1 VPFTP
6 PPRGTPGALFPRR
19 PNHKNR
25 LKTWLSELGQWSE
38 FPSGENLGRILSPT
52 NRLGGVPRFGR
63 RRRRILNPMPDE
75 PLLIPKRLAEFE
87 VIRRLGVG
95 GMAEVFLAKKRGAE
109 GTYKLLVVK
118 RILPQYGE
126 SSRFKTMFAEE
137 AMLAT
142 RLNHP
147 NIVQVYEFQDYGEH
161 GQLLSME
168 YVEGPDLRK
177 VMRAARTKRTRLPP
191 YIAGYIAGEV
201 AKGLNYAHDRKDE
214 RGNPMEI
221 VHRDVSP
228 QNILVSFEGSVKIAD
243 FGIASANLFREEP
256 GILKGKT
263 GYMSPEQARG
273 EKVDRRTD
281 IYSLGVVLHEMLTG
295 RALHGAAEGNE
306 LLEAVRAGQV
316 EPPSMFAR
324 DVPRE
329 LEAMVMKALARNP
342 DERFATAR
350 DFAAAATRILFQAQQ
365 PIDSHALESVL
376 EQIVSREHTSPG
388 FMAPVDAVSLQDDAS
403 RSAAMHTGDSAA
415 EALREAVPDDAVPA
429 HLPLQRSR
437 RTRQG
442 QEVRHVAIVSVQLHG
457 TEQFAEAAGANDA
470 ARFIE
475 QLQQTLGEIAFKR
488 GARLT
493 WNRARAVMG
502 DHLLPSGGAM
512 AIVGL
517 MANPAH
523 AAADAASLA
532 VDIHE
537 AIQGACDDAPVEL
550 QASIGIVRGIATGK
564 RDRAGH
570 LVNHSVEEPAPELA
584 RMLGQQAPA
593 GGTWVAGGLYRL
605 VRRDFVWADAPT
617 IAIESPRGKQMP
629 DNMRIYALARPLTRE
644 EKMIELER
652 GSSELVGRDAELAEL
667 QAAFH
672 HAVNHGAVESGRA
685 AARVV
690 AGEMGIGKTALVNA
704 FLQELPH
711 EAKAFRAELTPARLE
726 LPYSVLGE
734 WLRAVTNLHGETSLS
749 AVRGRLLEF
758 VSLPDLGP
766 DSDEVLERV
775 AALITGGL
783 ASAVDEGDAAQ
794 NRRYLTTGLR
804 AFVARQA
811 SSGPVVLIVDNLQW
825 ADRASLESLQE
836 LLRAVDPWPVLYLL
850 VTRSGERLVPFLEG
864 LVKIELKELSLEQQV
879 QLLKARVGAT
889 LGVEDVCGEL
899 SPRIGGNPFFLL
911 EMVDALIERGTLEL
925 KETADHQI
933 RLSRADRQDKQQVRL
948 PSTLEQLI
956 GDRLDELPGEE
967 QLVVEW
973 LAVAGGAFKIA
984 DLREILGPQV
994 DEATTRL
1001 CARGL
1006 CDLRGDS
1013 VDVRHPVARDVAYA
1027 SIDPAARVAMH
1038 RAVGQHLA
1046 KTPYAR
1052 GLTAAIVAHHLEIG
1066 REKLAAADHYLEAAR
1081 TANQSYQLRLA
1092 KRYFRRVV
1100 RILPEDDPR
1109 CFEAHE
1115 ALEAICRVQGQWRER
1130 KTHLAQMRVLAKKA
1144 GRSRWVAAALMR
1156 TARFDVDSGRLAR
1169 ALTAAQRAESIAH
1182 TSALFVDEV
1191 QAQAL
1196 VGEILRDLGDMQ
1208 GALAAVDRALESATN
1223 NVVPARQRADVL
1235 RAKGTLLRRVG
1246 RVHEA
1251 IAALA
1256 EAIAIFRRAGARRME
1271 AQAKNSL
1278 AFTLFVLGRFEDA
1291 ISLGLEAVRIDLA
1304 IGGRLQIAKTLSNI
1318 GQAYASLGDVARGLA
1333 YLKRA
1338 RKAHDSYGDHD
1349 AKADTL
1355 LCTAEIYIEAGDM
1368 NQAELLVQ
1376 EASSINA
1383 TTGSAYDT
1391 AHEKI
1396 VRAQLAKVAGDA
1408 ASAVMFAF
1416 DARQVAEAQAY
1427 VAFHFHAM
1435 AIEAAAR
1442 VDIGE
1447 QHTGILLATT
1457 AMGAMETIQGSE
1469 YGLATRALCCEALRR
1484 AGSPQAEDMLRRAA
1498 MWVKQLAE
1506 TIRDEELRKRFLTR
1520 LPAAALLL
1528 LEPESNQ
1535 PRTPALGKFW

>member
-1 VPFTP
+1 
-6 PPRGTPGALFPRR
+6 
-19 PNHKNR
+19 
-25 LKTWLSELGQWSE
+25 
-38 FPSGENLGRILSPT
+38 
-52 NRLGGVPRFGR
+52 
-63 RRRRILNPMPDE
+63 MPDE
-75 PLLIPKRLAEFE
+75 PSPIPKRLAEFE

-191 YIAGYIAGEV
+191 YVAGYVAGEV
-201 AKGLNYAHDRKDE
+201 AKGLHYAHDRKDE

-281 IYSLGVVLHEMLTG
+281 IYSLGVVFHEMLTG
-295 RALHGAAEGNE
+295 RAIHGAAEGNE

-329 LEAMVMKALARNP
+329 LETIVMKALSRQA
-342 DERFATAR
+342 DDRFATAR
-350 DFAAAATRILFQAQQ
+350 DFAAAMTRALFQSQQ
-365 PIDSHALESVL
+365 PIDGHTLEAVL

-388 FMAPVDAVSLQDDAS
+388 FVAPLDAVSLADDAS
-403 RSAAMHTGDSAA
+403 RSAAMQTGDSVREGMRESAVPD
-415 EALREAVPDDAVPA
+415 EAVPAQ
-429 HLPLQRSR
+429 LPLQRSR

-442 QEVRHVAIVSVQLHG
+442 QEVRHVAIVSLQLHG
-457 TEQFAEAAGANDA
+457 TEQLSEAAGANDA

-493 WNRARAVMG
+493 WNRERAVMG

-517 MANPAH
+517 MANPAR
-523 AAADAASLA
+523 AAADAAWLA

-570 LVNHSVEEPAPELA
+570 LVNHAVEEPAPELA

-617 IAIESPRGKQMP
+617 IAIESPRDKQMP
-629 DNMRIYALARPLTRE
+629 DNMRIYSLVRSLTRE
-644 EKMIELER
+644 EKMIEVER
-652 GSSELVGRDAELAEL
+652 GTSDLVGRDVELAEL

-672 HAVNHGAVESGRA
+672 HAVNHSMSEGRA
-685 AARVV
+685 TARVV
-690 AGEMGIGKTALVNA
+690 AGEMGIGKTALISA
-704 FLQELPH
+704 FLQELPD

-734 WLRAVTNLHGETSLS
+734 WLRAITNLHNESNLVT
-749 AVRGRLLEF
+749 VRGRLLEL
-758 VSLPDLGP
+758 VSLPELGA
-766 DSDEVLERV
+766 DAEEVLDRV
-775 AALITGGL
+775 AALVTGGL

-811 SSGPVVLIVDNLQW
+811 LDGPIVLIVDNLQW
-825 ADRASLESLQE
+825 ADRASLEALQE
-836 LLRAVDPWPVLYLL
+836 LLRAVDPWPVLFLL

-864 LVKIELKELSLEQQV
+864 LVKIELKELSIEQQV

-889 LGVEDVCGEL
+889 LGVDDICAEL

-933 RLSRADRQDKQQVRL
+933 RLVRSEKQDGKSARL

-967 QLVVEW
+967 QLVIEW
-973 LAVAGGAFKIA
+973 LAVAGGACKVA

-994 DEATTRL
+994 DDATTRL

-1006 CDLRGDS
+1006 CDLRGDA

-1038 RAVGQHLA
+1038 RTVGQHLA
-1046 KTPYAR
+1046 KTPFAR

-1066 REKLAAADHYLEAAR
+1066 RERLSAADHYLEAAR

-1130 KTHLAQMRVLAKKA
+1130 KTHLSQMRILAKKA
-1144 GRSRWVAAALMR
+1144 GKSRWVAAALMR

-1169 ALTAAQRAESIAH
+1169 ALTAAQRAETIAH
-1182 TSALFVDEV
+1182 ASSLFLDEV

-1223 NVVPARQRADVL
+1223 NVVSARQRADVL

-1246 RVHEA
+1246 RVQEA

-1291 ISLGLEAVRIDLA
+1291 ISLGLDAVRIDLA

-1318 GQAYASLGDVARGLA
+1318 GQAYASLGDSDRGLA

-1383 TTGSAYDT
+1383 ATGSAYDT

-1435 AIEAAAR
+1435 AIEAASR

-1447 QHTGILLATT
+1447 HHTGILLATT

-1498 MWVKQLAE
+1498 VWVKQLAT
-1506 TIRDEELRKRFLTR
+1506 TIRDDELRTRFLAR
-1520 LPAAALLL
+1520 RPAVALLV
-1528 LEPESNQ
+1528 LETDSNR
-1535 PRTPALGKFW
+1535 PSSPALGNR

>member
-1 VPFTP
+1 
-6 PPRGTPGALFPRR
+6 
-19 PNHKNR
+19 
-25 LKTWLSELGQWSE
+25 
-38 FPSGENLGRILSPT
+38 
-52 NRLGGVPRFGR
+52 
-63 RRRRILNPMPDE
+63 MPDE
-75 PLLIPKRLAEFE
+75 PVVIPKRLAEFE

-177 VMRAARTKRTRLPP
+177 VMRAARAKRTRIPP
-191 YIAGYIAGEV
+191 YVTAYIVGEV
-201 AKGLNYAHDRKDE
+201 AKGLHYAHDRKDE

-228 QNILVSFEGSVKIAD
+228 QNILVSFEGSVKVAD

-263 GYMSPEQARG
+263 SYMSPEQARG

-281 IYSLGVVLHEMLTG
+281 IYSLGVVFHEMLTG

-306 LLEAVRAGQV
+306 LLETVRAGQV

-324 DVPRE
+324 DIPRD
-329 LEAMVMKALARNP
+329 LETIVMKALARTP
-342 DERFATAR
+342 DERFTTAR
-350 DFAAAATRILFQAQQ
+350 DLAAAITRTLFQSQQ
-365 PIDSHALESVL
+365 PVDAHTLEAIL

-388 FMAPVDAVSLQDDAS
+388 FSAPVDVVQMTDDAS
-403 RSAAMHTGDSAA
+403 RSVGPQTTDSAA
-415 EALREAVPDDAVPA
+415 EALREAVADEDVPLQ
-429 HLPLQRSR
+429 LPLQRSR

-442 QEVRHVAIVSVQLHG
+442 QEVRHVAIVSLQLHG
-457 TEQFAEAAGANDA
+457 TEQFVEAAGANDA

-488 GARLT
+488 GARLA
-493 WNRARAVMG
+493 WHQDRAAVG

-517 MANPAH
+517 MANPAR
-523 AAADAASLA
+523 AASDAAWLA
-532 VDIHE
+532 IDIHE

-550 QASIGIVRGIATGK
+550 QASIGIVRGIATGR

-570 LVNHSVEEPAPELA
+570 LVNHQVEGPAPELA
-584 RMLGQQAPA
+584 RMLGQKAPA
-593 GGTWVAGGLYRL
+593 GGTWAAGGLYRL

-617 IAIESPRGKQMP
+617 IAIESTRGKQMP
-629 DNMRIYALARPLTRE
+629 DNMRIYSLVRSLTRE
-644 EKMIELER
+644 EKMLEAER
-652 GSSELVGRDAELAEL
+652 GTSDLVGRDVEMAEL

-672 HAVNHGAVESGRA
+672 HAANRGPGELGRA
-685 AARVV
+685 TARVV

-704 FLQELPH
+704 FLQELPD
-711 EAKAFRAELTPARLE
+711 EAKFFRAELTPVRLE

-734 WLRAVTNLHGETSLS
+734 WLRAMTNLHGESNL
-749 AVRGRLLEF
+749 AFVRGRLRED
-758 VSLPDLGP
+758 VSIPDLG
-766 DSDEVLERV
+766 SDVEEVLDCL
-775 AALITGGL
+775 AALVTGEL
-783 ASAVDEGDAAQ
+783 ATAADEGEAAQ
-794 NRRYLTTGLR
+794 NRRHLTTGLR

-811 SSGPVVLIVDNLQW
+811 LDGPVVLIADNLQW
-825 ADRASLESLQE
+825 ADRASLEAIQE
-836 LLRAVDPWPVLYLL
+836 LLRVAESLPVLYLL
-850 VTRSGERLVPFLEG
+850 VSRSGERLVPFLEG
-864 LVKIELKELSLEQQV
+864 LVRIELKELTQEQQIH
-879 QLLKARVGAT
+879 LLKTRLGAT
-889 LGVEDVCGEL
+889 QGVEEVCAEL

-911 EMVDALIERGTLEL
+911 EMVDALLERGTLEL
-925 KETADHQI
+925 KETPKHQI
-933 RLSRADRQDKQQVRL
+933 KLVRAEKLEGHKAKL

-973 LAVAGGAFKIA
+973 LAVAGGACKVA
-984 DLREILGPQV
+984 DLREILGPQA

-1006 CDLRGDS
+1006 CDLRGEF

-1038 RAVGQHLA
+1038 RTVGQHLA
-1046 KTPYAR
+1046 KTQVAR
-1052 GLTAAIVAHHLEIG
+1052 GLSAAVVAQHLEIG
-1066 REKLAAADHYLEAAR
+1066 RERLAAADHYLEAAR

-1092 KRYFRRVV
+1092 KRYFRRIV

-1130 KTHLAQMRVLAKKA
+1130 KTHLVQMRMLARKSGKA
-1144 GRSRWVAAALMR
+1144 RWAAAALKR
-1156 TARFDVDSGRLAR
+1156 TARFDVDAGRLAR
-1169 ALTAAQRAESIAH
+1169 ALTSAQRAENIAH
-1182 TSALFVDEV
+1182 AAGLCIDVV

-1208 GALAAVDRALESATN
+1208 GALAAIDRALTSASN
-1223 NVVPARQRADVL
+1223 QAVPARQRADVL

-1256 EAIAIFRRAGARRME
+1256 EAIAILRRAGARRTE
-1271 AQAKNSL
+1271 AQAKNAL
-1278 AFTLFVLGRFEDA
+1278 AFALYVLGRFEDA

-1318 GQAYASLGDVARGLA
+1318 GQAYASLGDVERGLA

-1355 LCTAEIYIEAGDM
+1355 LCTAEIYIEIGDV
-1368 NQAELLVQ
+1368 NHAELLVQ

-1383 TTGSAYDT
+1383 ATGSAYDT

-1396 VRAQLAKVAGDA
+1396 VRALLAKAAGDA

-1427 VAFHFHAM
+1427 VAFHFQAM
-1435 AIEAAAR
+1435 AIEASAR

-1469 YGLATRALCCEALRR
+1469 YGLSTRTLCCGALLR
-1484 AGSPQAEDMLRRAA
+1484 AGSPQAEELIQRAA
-1498 MWVKQLAE
+1498 QWVRNLAD
-1506 TIRDEELRKRFLTR
+1506 TIRDDELRKRFLER
-1520 LPAAALLL
+1520 RPAAELLL
-1528 LEPESNQ
+1528 FEPGSN
-1535 PRTPALGKFW
+1535 PAASPVLGQR

>member
-1 VPFTP
+1 
-6 PPRGTPGALFPRR
+6 
-19 PNHKNR
+19 
-25 LKTWLSELGQWSE
+25 
-38 FPSGENLGRILSPT
+38 
-52 NRLGGVPRFGR
+52 
-63 RRRRILNPMPDE
+63 MPDE
-75 PLLIPKRLAEFE
+75 PVPVPKRLAEFDI
-87 VIRRLGVG
+87 IRRLGVG

-126 SSRFKTMFAEE
+126 SSRFRTMFAEE

-177 VMRAARTKRTRLPP
+177 VMRAARTKRTRVPP
-191 YIAGYIAGEV
+191 YVAAYIVGEV
-201 AKGLNYAHDRKDE
+201 AKGLHYAHDRKDE

-281 IYSLGVVLHEMLTG
+281 IYSLGVVFHELMTG

-324 DVPRE
+324 DVPSD
-329 LEAMVMKALARNP
+329 LETIVMKALSRRA
-342 DERFATAR
+342 DERYPTAR
-350 DFAAAATRILFQAQQ
+350 DFAAAIIRALFQSQQ
-365 PIDSHALESVL
+365 PVDGHTLEAVL
-376 EQIVSREHTSPG
+376 EQLVSREHTSPG
-388 FMAPVDAVSLQDDAS
+388 FAAPLDAVQLPEDAS
-403 RSAAMHTGDSAA
+403 RSAAIQTGDSAG
-415 EALREAVPDDAVPA
+415 EALRESVPDEAVPA
-429 HLPLQRSR
+429 GLPLQRSR

-442 QEVRHVAIVSVQLHG
+442 QEVRHVAIVSLQLHG
-457 TEQFAEAAGANDA
+457 TEQLVEAAGAADA

-488 GARLT
+488 GARLA
-493 WNRARAVMG
+493 WHHDRALVG
-502 DHLLPSGGAM
+502 DRLLPSGGAM

-517 MANPAH
+517 MANPAR
-523 AAADAASLA
+523 AAADAAWLA

-570 LVNHSVEEPAPELA
+570 LVNHSVEDPAPELA
-584 RMLGQQAPA
+584 RMLGRQAPA

-617 IAIESPRGKQMP
+617 IAIEGPRGKQMP
-629 DNMRIYALARPLTRE
+629 DNMRIYSLVRSLTRE
-644 EKMIELER
+644 EKMAEAER
-652 GSSELVGRDAELAEL
+652 GTSDLVGRDAEMAEL

-672 HAVNHGAVESGRA
+672 HCINRSAAEPGRA
-685 AARVV
+685 LARVV

-704 FLQELPH
+704 FLQELPD
-711 EAKAFRAELTPARLE
+711 EARFFRAELTPARLE

-734 WLRAVTNLHGETSLS
+734 WLRAITNLHGEANLHS
-749 AVRGRLLEF
+749 VRGRLREL
-758 VSLPDLGP
+758 VSIPDLGP
-766 DSDEVLERV
+766 DREEIFDRL
-775 AALITGGL
+775 AALVTGEL
-783 ASAVDEGDAAQ
+783 VAAVDEGDAAQ

-804 AFVARQA
+804 AFVARQTVD
-811 SSGPVVLIVDNLQW
+811 GPVVLIADNLQW
-825 ADRASLESLQE
+825 ADRASLEAIQE
-836 LLRAVDPWPVLYLL
+836 LLRGFDPLPVLCLL
-850 VTRSGERLVPFLEG
+850 VTRSGERLVSFLEG
-864 LVKIELKELSLEQQV
+864 LVRIELKELSVEQQV
-879 QLLKARVGAT
+879 QLLKARLGAT
-889 LGVEDVCGEL
+889 LGVEEVCSEL

-911 EMVDALIERGTLEL
+911 EMVDALLERGALEL

-933 RLSRADRQDKQQVRL
+933 RLTRAEKQGGQKPQL

-967 QLVVEW
+967 QLIVEW
-973 LAVAGGAFKIA
+973 LAVAGGALKVA

-994 DEATTRL
+994 DEAATRL

-1006 CDLRGDS
+1006 CDLRDDA

-1038 RAVGQHLA
+1038 RTVGQHLA
-1046 KTPYAR
+1046 KTQAAH
-1052 GLTAAIVAHHLEIG
+1052 GLAAAIVAHHLEIG
-1066 REKLAAADHYLEAAR
+1066 RERDAAADHYLEAAR

-1115 ALEAICRVQGQWRER
+1115 ALEAICCVQGQWRER
-1130 KTHLAQMRVLAKKA
+1130 KSHLVQMRALARTA
-1144 GRSRWVAAALMR
+1144 GKPRWAAAALMR
-1156 TARFDVDSGRLAR
+1156 TARFDVDAGRLAR
-1169 ALTAAQRAESIAH
+1169 ALTAAQRAETIAH
-1182 TSALFVDEV
+1182 AAKLFVDEV

-1208 GALAAVDRALESATN
+1208 GALAAIDRALDSATGHT
-1223 NVVPARQRADVL
+1223 VQARQRADVL

-1278 AFTLFVLGRFEDA
+1278 ALTLFVLGRFEDA
-1291 ISLGLEAVRIDLA
+1291 ISLGLDAVRIDLA

-1318 GQAYASLGDVARGLA
+1318 GQAYASLGDVERGLA

-1355 LCTAEIYIEAGDM
+1355 LCTAEINIEIGAVHP
-1368 NQAELLVQ
+1368 AELLVQ
-1376 EASSINA
+1376 EASTINA
-1383 TTGSAYDT
+1383 ATGSAYDT

-1396 VRAQLAKVAGDA
+1396 VRAQLAKAAGDA

-1427 VAFHFHAM
+1427 VAFHFQAM

-1469 YGLATRALCCEALRR
+1469 YGLSTRALCCEALRR
-1484 AGSPQAEDMLRRAA
+1484 AGSPQADDMVRRAA
-1498 MWVKQLAE
+1498 SWVKQLAG
-1506 TIRDEELRKRFLTR
+1506 TIADVELRKQFLAR
-1520 LPAAALLL
+1520 PPAAQLLA
-1528 LEPESNQ
+1528 LEPESGQ
-1535 PRTPALGKFW
+1535 PLPPALAGH

>member
-1 VPFTP
+1 MT
-6 PPRGTPGALFPRR
+6 
-19 PNHKNR
+19 
-25 LKTWLSELGQWSE
+25 
-38 FPSGENLGRILSPT
+38 
-52 NRLGGVPRFGR
+52 
-63 RRRRILNPMPDE
+63 DE
-75 PLLIPKRLAEFE
+75 SIPVPKRLAEFE

-126 SSRFKTMFAEE
+126 SARFRTMFAEE

-147 NIVQVYEFQDYGEH
+147 NIVQVYEFQDYAED

-191 YIAGYIAGEV
+191 YVSAYIIGEV
-201 AKGLNYAHDRKDE
+201 AKGLHYAHDRKDE
-214 RGNPMEI
+214 RGQPMEI

-228 QNILVSFEGSVKIAD
+228 QNILISFEGSVKIAD

-256 GILKGKT
+256 GVLKGKT

-273 EKVDRRTD
+273 ERVDRRTD
-281 IYSLGVVLHEMLTG
+281 IYSLGVVFHELLTG

-316 EPPSMFAR
+316 EPPSTFVR

-329 LEAMVMKALARNP
+329 LENLVMKALARDV

-350 DFAAAATRILFQAQQ
+350 DFAAAITRALFQSQQ
-365 PIDSHALESVL
+365 PVDAHTLESVL

-388 FMAPVDAVSLQDDAS
+388 FAAPLDALQVPGDAS
-403 RSAAMHTGDSAA
+403 RSVGLQTGDSAGEVLRDEIPD
-415 EALREAVPDDAVPA
+415 EAIPA
-429 HLPLQRSR
+429 QLPLQRSR
-437 RTRQG
+437 RTRHG
-442 QEVRHVAIVSVQLHG
+442 QEVRHVAIVSLQLHG
-457 TEQFAEAAGANDA
+457 TEQLIDAAGAQDA

-475 QLQQTLGEIAFKR
+475 KLQQTLGEIAFKR

-493 WNRARAVMG
+493 WHHDRAVIG

-517 MANPAH
+517 MANPAR
-523 AAADAASLA
+523 AAADAAWLA

-570 LVNHSVEEPAPELA
+570 LVHHNVEEPAPELA
-584 RMLGQQAPA
+584 RMLGRQAPA
-593 GGTWVAGGLYRL
+593 GGTWVAGGLFRL
-605 VRRDFVWADAPT
+605 VRRDFVWSDAPT
-617 IAIESPRGKQMP
+617 IAIESPRDKQMP
-629 DNMRIYALARPLTRE
+629 DNMRIYSLVRPLTRE
-644 EKMIELER
+644 EKMLEAER
-652 GSSELVGRDAELAEL
+652 GTSDLVGRDAEIAEL
-667 QAAFH
+667 HATFH
-672 HAVNHGAVESGRA
+672 HTIIRNSAEA
-685 AARVV
+685 ARGTARVV

-704 FLQELPH
+704 FLQELPD
-711 EAKAFRAELTPARLE
+711 EAKFYRAELTPARLE
-726 LPYSVLGE
+726 LPYSVLAE
-734 WLRAVTNLHGETSLS
+734 WLRSITNLYGESNQQV
-749 AVRGRLLEF
+749 VRERLRES
-758 VSLPDLGP
+758 VSLADLGP
-766 DSDEVLERV
+766 DCEQILERL
-775 AALITGGL
+775 AALVTGEL
-783 ASAVDEGDAAQ
+783 AVAMDEGDAAQ
-794 NRRYLTTGLR
+794 NRRFLTTGLR
-804 AFVARQA
+804 AFIARQA
-811 SSGPVVLIVDNLQW
+811 IQGPVVLIADNLQW
-825 ADRASLESLQE
+825 ADRASLEAIQE

-850 VTRSGERLVPFLEG
+850 VTRSGERLVPYLEG
-864 LVKIELKELSLEQQV
+864 LVKIELKDLSLEQQV
-879 QLLKARVGAT
+879 QLLKNRLGAS
-889 LGVEDVCGEL
+889 LGVEDVCAEL

-911 EMVDALIERGTLEL
+911 EMVDALLERGTLEL
-925 KETADHQI
+925 KETSDHQL
-933 RLSRADRQDKQQVRL
+933 RLRRTDKQDGKTHQL

-967 QLVVEW
+967 QLVIEW
-973 LAVAGGAFKIA
+973 LAVAGAAFRIA

-994 DEATTRL
+994 DEAATRL

-1006 CDLRGDS
+1006 CDLRGDT
-1013 VDVRHPVARDVAYA
+1013 VDVRHPVTRDVAYT
-1027 SIDPAARVAMH
+1027 SIDPAARIAMH

-1046 KTPYAR
+1046 KTQQAR

-1066 REKLAAADHYLEAAR
+1066 REQLAAADHYMEAAR

-1092 KRYFRRVV
+1092 KRYFRRVI

-1109 CFEAHE
+1109 RFESYE
-1115 ALEAICRVQGQWRER
+1115 ALEAICRVQGHWRER
-1130 KTHLAQMRVLAKKA
+1130 KEHLVQMRTLARKA
-1144 GRSRWVAAALMR
+1144 RKSRWAAVALMR
-1156 TARFDVDSGRLAR
+1156 TARFDVDAGRLAR
-1169 ALTAAQRAESIAH
+1169 ALAAAQKAETLAH
-1182 TSALFVDEV
+1182 AAELFVDEV

-1208 GALAAVDRALESATN
+1208 GALAAIDRALESAANHT
-1223 NVVPARQRADVL
+1223 VPARQRADVL

-1251 IAALA
+1251 ISAQA
-1256 EAIAIFRRAGARRME
+1256 EAIAIFRRAGARRLE
-1271 AQAKNSL
+1271 AQAKNAL
-1278 AFTLFVLGRFEDA
+1278 AFTLFVQGRFEDA
-1291 ISLGLEAVRIDLA
+1291 ISLGLDAVRTDLA

-1318 GQAYASLGDVARGLA
+1318 GQAYASLGDIDRGIA

-1355 LCTAEIYIEAGDM
+1355 LCTAEVYIEAG
-1368 NQAELLVQ
+1368 NAHQAELLVQ

-1427 VAFHFHAM
+1427 VAFHFYAM
-1435 AIEAAAR
+1435 AIEASAR
-1442 VDIGE
+1442 VDVGE

-1469 YGLATRALCCEALRR
+1469 YGLTTRALCCEALRR
-1484 AGSPQAEDMLRRAA
+1484 AGSPQASDMLRRAA
-1498 MWVKQLAE
+1498 VWVRALAK
-1506 TIRDEELRKRFLTR
+1506 TIRDDELRKRFLLR
-1520 LPAAALLL
+1520 PPAAALLGGD
-1528 LEPESNQ
+1528 PELTDFV
-1535 PRTPALGKFW
+1535 PPFATKG

>member
-1 VPFTP
+1 MTD
-6 PPRGTPGALFPRR
+6 
-19 PNHKNR
+19 
-25 LKTWLSELGQWSE
+25 ELG
-38 FPSGENLGRILSPT
+38 P
-52 NRLGGVPRFGR
+52 
-63 RRRRILNPMPDE
+63 
-75 PLLIPKRLAEFE
+75 IPKRLAEFE

-126 SSRFKTMFAEE
+126 SSRFRTMFAEE

-177 VMRAARTKRTRLPP
+177 VMRAARTKRTRVPP
-191 YIAGYIAGEV
+191 YVAAYIAGEV
-201 AKGLNYAHDRKDE
+201 AKGLHYAHDRKDE

-228 QNILVSFEGSVKIAD
+228 QNILISFEGSVKIAD

-281 IYSLGVVLHEMLTG
+281 IYSLGVVFHELLTG
-295 RALHGAAEGNE
+295 RAIHGAAEGND

-329 LEAMVMKALARNP
+329 IEAIVMKALSRNP
-342 DERFATAR
+342 DERFTTAR
-350 DFAAAATRILFQAQQ
+350 DFAAAITRALFRSQQ
-365 PIDSHALESVL
+365 PIDAHTLEAVL

-388 FMAPVDAVSLQDDAS
+388 FVAPVDAVQLPEDGSRAAS
-403 RSAAMHTGDSAA
+403 VQTGDLSSEASSAAI
-415 EALREAVPDDAVPA
+415 PDDAVP
-429 HLPLQRSR
+429 HRLPMQRSR

-442 QEVRHVAIVSVQLHG
+442 QEVRHVAILSMQLHG
-457 TEQFAEAAGANDA
+457 TEQYSEAAGSSDA

-475 QLQQTLGEIAFKR
+475 QLQQTLGEIAFKH
-488 GARLT
+488 GARLN
-493 WNRARAVMG
+493 WHQERAIIG
-502 DHLLPSGGAM
+502 GHLLPTGGAT

-517 MANPAH
+517 MANPAR
-523 AAADAASLA
+523 AAAEAAWLA

-550 QASIGIVRGIATGK
+550 QAGIGIVRGIATGK

-570 LVNHSVEEPAPELA
+570 LVSHTIEEPAPELA

-605 VRRDFVWADAPT
+605 VRKDFVWSDAPT

-629 DNMRIYALARPLTRE
+629 ANMRIYCLVRSLTRE
-644 EKMIELER
+644 EKMSEAER
-652 GSSELVGRDAELAEL
+652 GTSELVGRDAEMAEL

-672 HAVNHGAVESGRA
+672 HVVNHSSIESGRST
-685 AARVV
+685 ARVV

-704 FLQELPH
+704 FLAELPDPGRF
-711 EAKAFRAELTPARLE
+711 FRAELTPSRLD
-726 LPYSVLGE
+726 LPFSVLAE
-734 WLRAVTNLHGETSLS
+734 WLRSITNLHGESNSSL
-749 AVRGRLLEF
+749 VRGRLREL
-758 VSLPDLGP
+758 VSLPDLGL
-766 DSDEVLERV
+766 DADEIISRL

-783 ASAVDEGDAAQ
+783 ATAIDEGDAAQ

-804 AFVARQA
+804 AFLARQA
-811 SSGPVVLIVDNLQW
+811 LEGPVVLIVDNLQW
-825 ADRASLESLQE
+825 ADRASLEAIQD

-850 VTRSGERLVPFLEG
+850 VTRSGERLAPFLDG
-864 LVKIELKELSLEQQV
+864 LVRIELKELSQEQQV
-879 QLLKARVGAT
+879 QLLKTRLGAQA
-889 LGVEDVCGEL
+889 GVEEVCAEL

-911 EMVDALIERGTLEL
+911 EMVDALLERGTLEL
-925 KETADHQI
+925 RETQNHQFK
-933 RLSRADRQDKQQVRL
+933 LVRAEKHDGKKPQL

-967 QLVVEW
+967 QLVIEW
-973 LAVAGGAFKIA
+973 LAVAGGACRIA

-1027 SIDPAARVAMH
+1027 SIDPAARIAMH
-1038 RAVGQHLA
+1038 RTVGQHLA
-1046 KTPYAR
+1046 KTQLAR
-1052 GLTAAIVAHHLEIG
+1052 GLTAAIVAHHLESG
-1066 REKLAAADHYLEAAR
+1066 RERLAAADHYLEAAR

-1130 KTHLAQMRVLAKKA
+1130 KNHLCQMRILARKA
-1144 GRSRWVAAALMR
+1144 CKARWATAALMR
-1156 TARFDVDSGRLAR
+1156 TARFEADAGRLAR
-1169 ALTAAQRAESIAH
+1169 ALTEAQRAETTAH
-1182 TSALFVDEV
+1182 TSALIVDEV

-1208 GALAAVDRALESATN
+1208 GALAAIDRALTSATN
-1223 NVVPARQRADVL
+1223 QLVPARQRADVL

-1246 RVHEA
+1246 RVNEA

-1271 AQAKNSL
+1271 AHAKNSL
-1278 AFTLFVLGRFEDA
+1278 ALALFVLGRFEDA
-1291 ISLGLEAVRIDLA
+1291 ISLGLDAVRIDLA
-1304 IGGRLQIAKTLSNI
+1304 IGGRLQIATTLSNI
-1318 GQAYASLGDVARGLA
+1318 GQAYAALGDLDRSLA

-1338 RKAHDSYGDHD
+1338 RKAHDSYRDHD

-1355 LCTAEIYIEAGDM
+1355 LCTAEVYIEVGDVRE
-1368 NQAELLVQ
+1368 AESLVS
-1376 EASSINA
+1376 EAATINLA
-1383 TTGSAYDT
+1383 TGSAYDA

-1396 VRAQLAKVAGDA
+1396 VRAQLARAAGDS

-1447 QHTGILLATT
+1447 LHTGILLATT

-1469 YGLATRALCCEALRR
+1469 YGLSTRALCCAALRR
-1484 AGSPQAEDMLRRAA
+1484 AGSPQAEDMLRRAGL
-1498 MWVKQLAE
+1498 WVKTLSA
-1506 TIRDEELRKRFLTR
+1506 TIRDDELRKRFLAR
-1520 LPAAALLL
+1520 APAAALLVL
-1528 LEPESNQ
+1528 NPEASL
-1535 PRTPALGKFW
+1535 PASPASRNL